1 VLCVA
6 LSPDTF
12 LFAAAYLSRRDAR
25 TASGVYWLCNGIDD
39 VSRVRDLGVGGL
51 YVATQSP
58 RPLGIKKL
66 SWIFLDRKAKSG
78 PKQLC
83 GMWSPVVAGGM
94 ESQPWLSPI
103 ARISQR

>member
-12 LFAAAYLSRRDAR
+12 LFAAAYLSRRDAGQR
-25 TASGVYWLCNGIDD
+25 LGVWRCNGIDD
-39 VSRVRDLGVGGL
+39 VSRVRDLGVGSVRC
-51 YVATQSP
+51 YPKSHAPWAS
-58 RPLGIKKL
+58 KL
-66 SWIFLDRKAKSG
+66 SWIFLLQEGQIR

-83 GMWSPVVAGGM
+83 GMCEPGLGWAWIHQPVA
-94 ESQPWLSPI
+94 EPI